1 MSKENKVL
9 DLVMKSVWFEKIK
22 NGEKNIEY
30 REVKKYWGERMFAK
44 LPGHK
49 AVYSEQ
55 IVDKVLFSNGY
66 KRKEQ
71 MLFKIKKI
79 EILRSG
85 INTDLHIDKPVYA
98 IHLGKQLNIVEWKK
112 QVAKIKTKIQKC
124 KGEGQGKCSKCG
136 QINWMCFL
144 YEVPGL
150 EGCYC
155 RNCIEKFGLLE
166 GGKDGK

>member
-1 MSKENKVL
+1 MSKKNGVL
-9 DLVMKSVWFEKIK
+9 DLVLKAEWFEKIK

-44 LPGHK
+44 LPGFK
-49 AVYSEQ
+49 QVYAQQ

-85 INTDLHIDKPVYA
+85 INTDLHINKPVYA
-98 IHLGKQLNIVEWKK
+98 IHLGKQLNIVEWYKK
-112 QVAKIKTKIQKC
+112 
-124 KGEGQGKCSKCG
+124 
-136 QINWMCFL
+136 
-144 YEVPGL
+144 
-150 EGCYC
+150 
-155 RNCIEKFGLLE
+155 
-166 GGKDGK
+166 GGKNGN